1 MKEERR
7 INYQHTLEWQPE
19 DLLEAQI
26 LQNYSTLRVVHINH
40 NSSSR
45 VNKLPLNAFR
55 FLSKLKLVIKKRP
68 MLRLFSRIVFNRLPI
83 RARNLIL
90 NALFGHTQVNY
101 KEKLT
106 KSSFL
111 SDLGFG
117 IPSSENPEVS
127 IVVPVFNNFDL
138 TIKCLRSIQL
148 AALKTRLEVI
158 LVDDASTQNSIEDF
172 RNIRGITYIR
182 LNENVGYTKATNVGA
197 SFATSKYLLLLNN
210 DTELLQN
217 SLPQLVRHMEMNPD
231 VGACGPTILN
241 PDFSIQEVGSQ
252 IFKDGTGHNLGFGFK
267 LFEPSISFVRE
278 VDYCSAAALMIR
290 QKLWSDL
297 GGFDER
303 YAPAYYEDT
312 DLCLAVWESGNKVV
326 VLNTAHILHQRNSSY
341 GMNNKHI
348 ELMGNNRTKFTEKWE
363 LSLKSHWQNTG
374 IARYEKKRDSI
385 GIVVLVDHLLP
396 SYSRDSGSIRT
407 IRLGEAI
414 MQLGYHVCIVGLNDN
429 TTPLDLEQLQN
440 SGFEV
445 HRSLDSLVSS
455 VSPRAIRLKAVWII
469 RDETI
474 VSTQKTIEESFP
486 NLPIISDLLDLDY
499 QISNGVVKLSHLQ
512 RAIVESSMCTV
523 LVSPFESKILSDLYP
538 DTQIFDLWKDF
549 KLQIGNN
556 PFATRKGILFI
567 GGFGHKPN
575 REGIAWFIDEVLPE
589 LKKHHFT
596 EEINIIG
603 TNISLIDQKWLE
615 NVGLRVFGNLK
626 SLDDIYDQSKVA
638 IAPLISGRGLKG
650 KIAEAMSFG
659 VPVVTT
665 DIGAEGFPIEDQ
677 QCISIGNN
685 PKEFAAHILRLSTN
699 EQDWTLARHSASDF
713 VLKHFDHDSY
723 LEKVRNVLSA
733 KPSNLKSPHEIKEP
747 QPAAGFTN
755 EQIQFQDLVLSRTLT
770 FNPTQLLC
778 KSKPYLEIGS
788 PLYPQSNLQANT
800 KKLDYQFKFSNVTFV
815 LNRNMQP
822 IFRNLR
828 DHKATDAVLAMLIPV
843 AEQGIYGHW
852 LLDILPKYFNIQSTQ
867 KELVKLLLQY
877 RPQPFVYE
885 LLALVGISKE
895 TLIFMEDY
903 EGRALL
909 LLDSNETRDFDFID
923 VEAISRL
930 VLKFPDRTSIPS
942 QDELPKRI
950 FISRSAVDKSG
961 IDSRSLTNREEI
973 EGIFKSFDFEIFHPE
988 MHPVDMQIEMF
999 RNADFVAGEAGSG
1012 LHNSVFMKPDTT
1024 VINLQSSRQEHLIQS
1039 SLAVINETKSV
1050 YVWGKNETD
1059 NWSSNFEISVNDV
1072 LKLLEKLCG
1081 GPLS

>member
-1 MKEERR
+1 MKEEQR
-7 INYQHTLEWQPE
+7 ISYQHTLEWQPE
-19 DLLEAQI
+19 DLLEAKM

-40 NSSSR
+40 DSSSR

-55 FLSKLKLVIKKRP
+55 VLSKLKLVIKKRP
-68 MLRLFSRIVFNRLPI
+68 MLRFFSRIVFNRLPL
-83 RARNLIL
+83 RFRNLIL
-90 NALFGHTQVNY
+90 SALFGPAQVNY
-101 KEKLT
+101 EEKLT

-148 AALKTRLEVI
+148 AALETRLEVI

-172 RNIRGITYIR
+172 RNIRGVTYVR
-182 LNENVGYTKATNVGA
+182 LEENVGYTKATNVGA
-197 SFATSKYLLLLNN
+197 GFASSKYLLLLNN

-217 SLPQLVRHMEMNPD
+217 SLPQLVRYMEMNPD

-267 LFEPSISFVRE
+267 LFEPSISFARE

-348 ELMGNNRTKFTEKWE
+348 ELMGKNRLKFTEKWE
-363 LSLKSHWQNTG
+363 LSLKAHWENTG
-374 IARYEKKRDSI
+374 ISRYEKKRDSI

-414 MQLGYHVCIVGLNDN
+414 MELGYHVCIVGLNDN

-445 HRSLDSLVSS
+445 HRSLHSLVSS
-455 VSPRAIRLKAVWII
+455 ISPRATRLKAFWII

-474 VSTQKTIEESFP
+474 VSTQKTLEENFP
-486 NLPIISDLLDLDY
+486 NLPIINDLLDLDY
-499 QISNGVVKLSHLQ
+499 QINNGVVKLSHLQ
-512 RAIVESSMCTV
+512 RAIVESSMTTV
-523 LVSPFESKILSDLYP
+523 LVSPFESKILLDLYP
-538 DTQIFDLWKDF
+538 DNQIFDLWKDF
-549 KLQIGNN
+549 KLQIGEN

-589 LKKHHFT
+589 LKSHHFT
-596 EEINIIG
+596 EEITIVG
-603 TNISLIDQKWLE
+603 TNISLTDQKWLE
-615 NVGLRVFGNLK
+615 NAGLNVFGNLK
-626 SLDDIYDQSKVA
+626 SLKDVYGQSKVA

-650 KIAEAMSFG
+650 KIAEALSFG
-659 VPVVTT
+659 IPVVTT

-677 QCISIGNN
+677 DCIKIGNN
-685 PKEFAAHILRLSTN
+685 PKEFAAHILRLTAY
-699 EQDWTLARHSASDF
+699 EQDWTMARSSASNF
-713 VLKHFDHDSY
+713 VLEYFDHDSY
-723 LEKVRNVLSA
+723 LEKVRDVLST
-733 KPSNLKSPHEIKEP
+733 KPSDSKSNHEMKEP
-747 QPAAGFTN
+747 HLASGITN
-755 EQIQFQDLVLSRTLT
+755 EQIEFQNLFLSRTLT
-770 FNPTQLLC
+770 FNPTQLLS

-788 PLYPQSNLQANT
+788 PLYPQSNLQANS
-800 KKLDYQFKFSNVTFV
+800 KKLDYQFKFANVTFV

-822 IFRNLR
+822 IFRNLK
-828 DHKATDAVLAMLIPV
+828 DHNATDAVRAMLVPA
-843 AEQGIYGHW
+843 AEQDIYGHW
-852 LLDILPKYFNIQSTQ
+852 LLDILPKYLNIQSTQ
-867 KELVKLLLQY
+867 EELVRLLLQN

-885 LLALVGISKE
+885 LLALVGVSRE

-903 EGRALL
+903 EGEALL
-909 LLDSNETRDFDFID
+909 LLDSSETRDFDFID

-930 VLKFPDRTSIPS
+930 VQKFPDKTSISS

-961 IDSRSLTNREEI
+961 INSRSLINREII
-973 EGIFKSFDFEIFHPE
+973 EDIFKSFDFDIFHPE
-988 MHPVDMQIEMF
+988 KHSVDMQIRMF
-999 RNADFVAGEAGSG
+999 RNADLVAGEAGSG
-1012 LHNSVFMKPDTT
+1012 LHNSVFMKSGTT
-1024 VINLQSSRQEHLIQS
+1024 IINLQSSRQEHLIQS
-1039 SLAVINETKSV
+1039 SLASINETNCV
-1050 YVWGKNETD
+1050 YVWGKNEID
-1059 NWSSNFEISVNDV
+1059 DWSSNFEILVND
-1072 LKLLEKLCG
+1072 LEKLLQKLCG
-1081 GPLS
+1081 GPLN